1 MESFLFFFITPGD
14 PFTLGYSDRC
24 ILEVAT
30 ASNALI
36 LLLHD
41 GLVFSHLRV
50 LR

>member
-1 MESFLFFFITPGD
+1 MESFLFCITPDD
-14 PFTLGYSDRC
+14 PLTLGYSDMC

-41 GLVFSHLRV
+41 GLVFSYPRGLR
-50 LR
+50 

>member
-1 MESFLFFFITPGD
+1 MESFLFCITPND

-24 ILEVAT
+24 IREVAT
-30 ASNALI
+30 GSNALI

-41 GLVFSHLRV
+41 GLFFSYLRG